1 MKRRAGI
8 NGDTNAGMNAARFL
22 DAVCEEAES
31 HGVDC
36 GGARD
41 VEDVVAALELVAERV
56 QALREEQRR
65 RDEVAARV
73 IVLHWPLGDPTK
85 GPLWGGLAQSVDGY
99 FNTVWWPTA
108 NDFSRFRP
116 EHSVSTKLISVAM
129 DWPESEGDGET
140 RVLDSNDELNGEV
153 VQPRPGEYVVVD
165 VFRKFVRSCQLLE
178 DAVYYADVA
187 SRDLSS
193 DPAVNKSL
201 CVVVRK
207 TAEGAYE
214 EAHRTA
220 YDGEVFARANG
231 ARAFSPAPPSEGW
244 TRCDADDAVAYAL
257 SCAPNFAELF
267 VTKV

>member
-1 MKRRAGI
+1 MMKRRAGI
-8 NGDTNAGMNAARFL
+8 NGDANAGMNAARFL

-41 VEDVVAALELVAERV
+41 VEDVVAALELVSERV

-73 IVLHWPLGDPTK
+73 IVLHWPMEHPIK
-85 GPLWGGLAQSVDGY
+85 GVLWGGLAQSVDGY

-108 NDFSRFRP
+108 NDFSRIR
-116 EHSVSTKLISVAM
+116 HSVRTKLISVAM

-140 RVLDSNDELNGEV
+140 RVLRFDNEFDDEGV
-153 VQPRPGEYVVVD
+153 KPRPGEYAVVD
-165 VFRKFVRSCQLLE
+165 VFRKFVRACQTLE
-178 DAVYYADVA
+178 DAVYMADVA

-220 YDGEVFARANG
+220 YDGEVFARAYENG
-231 ARAFSPAPPSEGW
+231 ARVFCAHPNEGW
-244 TRCDADDAVAYAL
+244 TRCDADDAAAYAL

-267 VTKV
+267 V